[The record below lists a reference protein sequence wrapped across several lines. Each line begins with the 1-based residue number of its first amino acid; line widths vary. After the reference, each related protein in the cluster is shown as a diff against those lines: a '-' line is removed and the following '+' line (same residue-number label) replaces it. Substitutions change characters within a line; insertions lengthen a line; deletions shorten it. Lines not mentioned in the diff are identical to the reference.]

1 MRSGVKWGSQKR
13 SLAVIQNINPI
24 LLAMAEL
31 DAVCAVHF
39 LGRRAAMSSL
49 NNQIA
54 AVERRIE
61 QLKLQVQQQRAHIE
75 ALHREGY
82 AVDRERG
89 ALDAMI
95 AELALKERYR
105 LSLLQEAA
113 FVGQRRDKAS

>member
-1 MRSGVKWGSQKR
+1 
-13 SLAVIQNINPI
+13 
-24 LLAMAEL
+24 
-31 DAVCAVHF
+31 
-39 LGRRAAMSSL
+39 MSSL
-49 NNQIA
+49 KEQTA

-61 QLKLQVQQQRAHIE
+61 QLKLQVQQQRAHID

-89 ALDAMI
+89 ALDAMV

-113 FVGQRRDKAS
+113 FVGERRPKAS

>member
-1 MRSGVKWGSQKR
+1 MRSGVKWGRQKR
-13 SLAVIQNINPI
+13 RLAVIQNINPI

-31 DAVCAVHF
+31 DAVCAVH
-39 LGRRAAMSSL
+39 LRRRAVMSSL
-49 NNQIA
+49 KDQIIT
-54 AVERRIE
+54 VKRRIE

-82 AVDRERG
+82 AIERERG

-113 FVGQRRDKAS
+113 FVGERRNMAS

>member
-1 MRSGVKWGSQKR
+1 MI
-13 SLAVIQNINPI
+13 SLK
-24 LLAMAEL
+24 E
-31 DAVCAVHF
+31 
-39 LGRRAAMSSL
+39 
-49 NNQIA
+49 QII

-61 QLKLQVQQQRAHIE
+61 QLKLQVQQQRAHID

-89 ALDAMI
+89 ALDAMV

-113 FVGQRRDKAS
+113 FVGERRPKAS